1 MKFVYLYK
9 KENCD
14 ACKDAKELLLEDI
27 NLTIVEINIEADPLA
42 EIGIKLLMNTNK
54 LVIPIIVKPTK
65 GVYIL
70 SSNKPRQL
78 VRLVSLEVDPS

>member
-14 ACKDAKELLLEDI
+14 ACKIAKELLLEDI
-27 NLTIVEINIEADPLA
+27 TLTIVEINIEADPLA